1 MERGDCCKLAAVTSQ
16 PVRRIVSW
24 VAALGALA
32 AVGGCELHQGQ
43 VYPAGGAPRYD
54 VTRTCES
61 TESGPAAP
69 LRVVV
74 LDASKVPV
82 ADATVRIGEAGGLG
96 SGALVET
103 DARGEAEVRVAAGRW
118 EIEVTATALAPARY
132 VFELPAGQ
140 ACVLRFTLK
149 RGEDAFPF

>member
-1 MERGDCCKLAAVTSQ
+1 MSMGAGPRGGGCRLVVTRPS
-16 PVRRIVSW
+16 
-24 VAALGALA
+24 ALA
-32 AVGGCELHQGQ
+32 ALSLAFVAGCELHQGQ

-61 TESGPAAP
+61 TDSAGASP

-74 LDASKVPV
+74 LDPSKVPV
-82 ADATVRIGEAGGLG
+82 ADATVRVGEANGVGP
-96 SGALVET
+96 AARVET
-103 DARGEAEVRVAAGRW
+103 DSKGEAEVGVAAGRW

-132 VFELPAGQ
+132 VVELPAGQ